1 MIYVAYIDQP
11 ISEYSAAAMALYHE
25 KELLL

>member
-11 ISEYSAAAMALYHE
+11 ISEYSAAAMSC
-25 KELLL
+25 